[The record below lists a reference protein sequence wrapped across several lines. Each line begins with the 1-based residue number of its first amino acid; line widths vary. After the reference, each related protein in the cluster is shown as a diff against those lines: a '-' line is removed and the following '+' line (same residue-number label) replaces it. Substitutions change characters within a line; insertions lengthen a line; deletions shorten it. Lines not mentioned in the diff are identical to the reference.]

1 MKSYD
6 SYVLFAALVF
16 LLPAL
21 PFVLIAWFNASRAA
35 SQRRHAETLSAY
47 RAASQRRADARPRK
61 PSLAKATKTRTAA
74 KQPPVTQTVQR
85 PEILSDSA
93 QPFAGETVA
102 FTGNCPK
109 LERRAM
115 MLHTQRLGGR
125 AFPKINI
132 RCTLLV
138 VGEDAGQ
145 YQLERAAKWHIKTIT
160 WQEWFTRTFGK
171 DALPAPQKVQGM
183 TLDDFATMLPAD

>member
-21 PFVLIAWFNASRAA
+21 PFALIAWFNASRAA
-35 SQRRHAETLSAY
+35 NR
-47 RAASQRRADARPRK
+47 RRADAQPRK
-61 PSLAKATKTRTAA
+61 PFPAKAKKTRTAA
-74 KQPPVTQTVQR
+74 KQPPATQTAQR
-85 PEILSDSA
+85 PEILSDPA

-102 FTGNCPK
+102 FTGSCPK

-115 MLHTQRLGGR
+115 MLHTQRLGVR
-125 AFPKINI
+125 AFPKINT

-183 TLDDFATMLPAD
+183 TLDDFAAMLPVD